1 MSLGTALAF
10 HVRHPVWI
18 STATGKAAW
27 AFAALF
33 FLESIA
39 RSSVATVFPLHA
51 YALFGNKETVSI
63 VYTGVALAALACSFL
78 IPTMIRLFSRRW
90 SYTLGAVSVAM
101 CGVALAFDNKEG
113 QVAAMFLRTFGAAT
127 LNVSL
132 NLYIM
137 DHIRKSDLVHTEP
150 LRYAVSTLAW
160 IVTPL
165 AGVWLY
171 QHFGIIAASMV
182 PPLAALVLLCV
193 FWYLR
198 LSEKGP
204 IRPGKITPP
213 NPVASIG
220 RFFSQPRLRLAW
232 LIAFGRSSF
241 WVTFFIYVPIL
252 MIEGNAGP
260 LAGGIAIA
268 AGNAMLFNNL
278 LVARWARRYSLR
290 VMISLAF
297 LAGAVLVSAAGLAG
311 TRHAI
316 LAGTMMV
323 LAAFFISMLDGLGP
337 IPFLRAVR
345 SYERPQMTTVYRTY
359 LDASELIPPF
369 LYVFAFMAFGF
380 SGAFYVLATLFAVT
394 GLTVLKFLPRQM

>member
-1 MSLGTALAF
+1 MAF

-18 STATGKAAW
+18 SSATGKAAW

-63 VYTGVALAALACSFL
+63 VYTSVAFAALFASFL
-78 IPTMIRLFSRRW
+78 IPYLIRLLSRRW
-90 SYTLGAVSVAM
+90 SYTLGAVSVAL

-171 QHFGIIAASMV
+171 QHYGVVAASLI
-182 PPLAALVLLCV
+182 PPVSAALLLAV

-204 IRPGKITPP
+204 IRPGRILPP
-213 NPVASIG
+213 NPFASIG
-220 RFFSQPRLRLAW
+220 RFVAQPRLRLAW

-252 MIEGNAGP
+252 MLEGNAGP

-278 LVARWARRYSLR
+278 LVAGWAKRYSLR
-290 VMISLAF
+290 IMIALDFMAAAF
-297 LAGAVLVSAAGLAG
+297 LVIAAGIAG
-311 TRHAI
+311 TSHAI
-316 LAGTMMV
+316 FAGTMMV

-345 SYERPQMTTVYRTY
+345 AHERPQMTTVYRTY

-369 LYVFAFMAFGF
+369 IYVFAFMAFGF

-394 GLTVLKFLPRQM
+394 GLTVLKYLPRQM